1 MNFKEQIT
9 SDLSVFFD
17 PEIFGEYHIIHG
29 REIIIVPDEQLLKI
43 KNEKEYDGII
53 QADLFY
59 FVKASDID
67 EPISGEVQ
75 NIDGVFY
82 TVLECKN
89 NNGVY
94 EVTLQG
100 CGV

>member
-1 MNFKEQIT
+1 M
-9 SDLSVFFD
+9 
-17 PEIFGEYHIIHG
+17 
-29 REIIIVPDEQLLKI
+29 LKI

>member
-1 MNFKEQIT
+1 MSFKEQIQY
-9 SDLSVFFD
+9 DLNAFFD
-17 PEIFGEYHIIHG
+17 PEIFGEYHIIDG
-29 REIIIVPDEQLLKI
+29 QERVIVPDDERLKI

-53 QADLFY
+53 QADLLY
-59 FVKASDID
+59 YVKASDID
-67 EPISGEVQ
+67 EPISGEVE

-82 TVLECKN
+82 TILECKE

-100 CGV
+100 YGV